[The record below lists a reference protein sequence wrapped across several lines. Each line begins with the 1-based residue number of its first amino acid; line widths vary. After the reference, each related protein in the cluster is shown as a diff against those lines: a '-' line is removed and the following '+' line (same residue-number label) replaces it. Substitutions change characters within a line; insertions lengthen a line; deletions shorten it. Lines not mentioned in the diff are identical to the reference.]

1 MIRFRAA
8 ITNMN
13 TVNPIP
19 IGLEECNNGISYGV
33 ARLITNEI
41 TYNSMILAVKLVTIL
56 LNVGVGLRIRI
67 AYRRYIETKI
77 ANVPI
82 IACITIPGKKYS
94 ITVDIAPIKT
104 PSTMEYVI
112 INGAGFF
119 GRVLYM
125 TNMRIN
131 PHITPPIANADNNPM
146 LPFAKAVREYAEVN
160 RAEITV
166 NPRRI
171 PIFCIAPS
179 YVITSLPEIF
189 EKNLSLITGFELLLY
204 LIALTNVNRCSFV
217 NVRTD
222 YCVVKPVVGSIHQVV
237 QWSNLGLNMC

>member
-1 MIRFRAA
+1 MIRFSAA
-8 ITNMN
+8 TTNMN
-13 TVNPIP
+13 TVNPMP
-19 IGLEECNNGISYGV
+19 IRLDECNSGISYGV
-33 ARLITNEI
+33 ARLITNDI
-41 TYNSMILAVKLVTIL
+41 TYNSMILAVKLDTTL
-56 LNVGVGLRIRI
+56 LNVGVALRTLI
-67 AYRRYIETKI
+67 AYKKYIETKI

-104 PSTMEYVI
+104 PSTIAYVI

-119 GRVLYM
+119 GRVMYM
-125 TNMRIN
+125 TKTRIN
-131 PHITPPIANADNNPM
+131 PHITPPIASADNNSM

-179 YVITSLPEIF
+179 YVITLLPEIF
-189 EKNLSLITGFELLLY
+189 EKNLSLITGLELLLY
-204 LIALTNVNRCSFV
+204 LIALTNC
-217 NVRTD
+217 
-222 YCVVKPVVGSIHQVV
+222 Q
-237 QWSNLGLNMC
+237 

>member
-1 MIRFRAA
+1 MIRFSAA
-8 ITNMN
+8 TTNMN
-13 TVNPIP
+13 TVKPIP
-19 IGLEECNNGISYGV
+19 NGLDECNSGIWYEV

-41 TYNSMILAVKLVTIL
+41 MYNSMMLAVKLDTIL
-56 LNVGVGLRIRI
+56 LNVGVGLRTLIEYKI
-67 AYRRYIETKI
+67 YIETKI

-82 IACITIPGKKYS
+82 IACITIPGKKCS

-112 INGAGFF
+112 INGAGFL
-119 GRVLYM
+119 GRVLYI
-125 TNMRIN
+125 TNARIN

-146 LPFAKAVREYAEVN
+146 SPFAKEVREYAEVN

-179 YVITSLPEIF
+179 
-189 EKNLSLITGFELLLY
+189 
-204 LIALTNVNRCSFV
+204 
-217 NVRTD
+217 
-222 YCVVKPVVGSIHQVV
+222 
-237 QWSNLGLNMC
+237 